1 MRKNLGADKT
11 VRIHYNGEVRWEPPA
26 VLSTSCDIDVTFFPY
41 DSQTCDIELASWG
54 FPLGT
59 VNLTLLKSAINLED
73 YRPNGEMELVTTSQ
87 YIDVLTED
95 DLQFS
100 ELFFKMQFKR
110 YYGHYLMSVLVP
122 TILTAV
128 LTFVT
133 FFLPLESGDKIGYI
147 LTVLLALAVLLTL
160 FADGMPTTSKHTS
173 VLGKVNLYCTIH
185 SQYFSL

>member
-95 DLQFS
+95 DLEFS
-100 ELFFKMQFKR
+100 ELFFKMRFKR

-173 VLGKVNLYCTIH
+173 VLGKVT
-185 SQYFSL
+185 